1 MDIRKSVRE
10 LAHTRIETG
19 YRFENGTP
27 FVETLGVER
36 AEALLAGLQD
46 GVQPSRAEVE
56 SPSIADAGAP
66 ERETAH

>member
-1 MDIRKSVRE
+1 MDIRKSVRD

-46 GVQPSRAEVE
+46 GAQPSRADVE
-56 SPSIADAGAP
+56 SPSIADTGVRD
-66 ERETAH
+66 RETTH

>member
-1 MDIRKSVRE
+1 MDIRKSAQE
-10 LAHTRIETG
+10 LASTRVATG

-46 GVQPSRAEVE
+46 GAQPSGARVQ
-56 SPSIADAGAP
+56 SPSIADTGVTD
-66 ERETAH
+66 RETAH